1 MSGICTGMM
10 QQTLRSGGNAL
21 IATDTAG
28 RALELILML
37 DQMWRM
43 KDSGLAPYSL
53 VFLNNVA
60 FNVLEF
66 AKSQVNHTRKLYI
79 KKIRESLIS
88 NFFIG

>member
-1 MSGICTGMM
+1 
-10 QQTLRSGGNAL
+10 L
-21 IATDTAG
+21 IAADTAG

-43 KDSGLAPYSL
+43 KDSGLAPYAL

-66 AKSQVNHTRKLYI
+66 AKTQVF
-79 KKIRESLIS
+79 S
-88 NFFIG
+88 